1 LKPTD
6 LFKHLDDTID
16 TGTTPPIVED
26 GPHPNFDDNITHG
39 AYDNDGTIKAP
50 PKVMEA
56 DEPAE

>member
-1 LKPTD
+1 
-6 LFKHLDDTID
+6 
-16 TGTTPPIVED
+16 VED
-26 GPHPNFDDNITHG
+26 GPHPNFDDNIAHG